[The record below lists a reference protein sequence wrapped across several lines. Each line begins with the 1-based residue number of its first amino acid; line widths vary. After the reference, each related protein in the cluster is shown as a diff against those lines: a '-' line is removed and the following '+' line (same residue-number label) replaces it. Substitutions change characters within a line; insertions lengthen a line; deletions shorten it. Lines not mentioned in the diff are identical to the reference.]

1 MNIIPQSS
9 KIQLVLKR
17 HELIS
22 LRGVKPQTAV
32 NCRHGVLWVTNSGD
46 PRDHIIVGAGR
57 AFSPART
64 GNVVIEAMRDSTVDI
79 EER

>member
-17 HELIS
+17 HELVS
-22 LRGVKPQTAV
+22 LRGVEPQVAV
-32 NCRHGVLWVTNSGD
+32 KCSHGVLWVTNSGD

-57 AFSPART
+57 GFSPARK